1 MQSLAGATARWW
13 TKDMVVVVTGA
24 NKGIGFE
31 LTRQLAKKG
40 LTTVLTSRDE
50 ERGKEA
56 VEVLKREGLDVA
68 HHPLDVQSEDSA
80 RKFAD
85 WIKYT
90 YGGLDILVNNAGVA
104 KRAVNV
110 ENVDLVMQTNYFGV
124 KNVTQALLPLFRPS
138 SAGSRVVIV
147 ASRLGLLRLL
157 NNKYRQELA
166 DREHLTEEKL
176 DDFVKAYRDDVVN
189 GTWEKGG
196 WAERNTTYNVTKVA
210 VNGYVTVL
218 DRALRERPEGAKIYV
233 NSFCPG
239 FTKTDMTEG
248 KGSEDIEG
256 AVQTGLLLA
265 LHSPGGPSGKFWA
278 SGQEV
283 GWD

>member
-1 MQSLAGATARWW
+1 MLSLAGATARWW
-13 TKDMVVVVTGA
+13 TKDTVVVVTGA

-31 LTRQLAKKG
+31 LTRQLAKNG

-50 ERGKEA
+50 ERGKDA

-110 ENVDLVMQTNYFGV
+110 ENLDLVMQTNYFGV

-147 ASRLGLLRLL
+147 ASRSGLLRFL

-176 DDFVKAYRDDVVN
+176 DDFVKACRDDVVN

-196 WAERNTTYNVTKVA
+196 WAERNTTYNVSKVA

-218 DRALRERPEGAKIYV
+218 DRALRERPEGAKVYV

-239 FTKTDMTEG
+239 LTKTDMTEG

-265 LHSPGGPSGKFWA
+265 LLSPGGPSGKFWA
-278 SGQEV
+278 DGQEV